1 MLLEREME
9 TGSEGSGGT
18 TNTLVTQLSSLV
30 PTYDPAKDDLQVYTQ
45 KVELLVSAWPDTKY
59 GELVTRLVLGC
70 QGTAF
75 QKLQLNRSAF
85 ATNDKKA
92 VMKVVELL
100 GGQWGQIPLEKKF
113 EAAERALYRCQQR
126 SDETNDSYLARAD
139 VLWQEL
145 LNKGMQLDELQ
156 AYITL
161 RGATLNADDKKRVL
175 IDSDIN
181 GSGKLT
187 MTTVHSAI
195 RMLGAGFFQEMTSGK
210 RGTKLKT
217 YDQAAMILEEV
228 DADDTVYTAMV
239 DDEHNED
246 DFIDVLVADGDE
258 DACLVAEFET
268 AAQDLLQ
275 EDQELAAAFSTY
287 SDARK
292 RLAEKFRHR
301 GFFPTSGYKGKGKS
315 SKSFGGKG
323 KTIKTWSFGSNQKKS
338 LQQRI
343 LNSTCRICGKR
354 GHWKAEC
361 PERSE
366 AGGSTRGASNSGG
379 SVSNNSF
386 TGTAIIETPAQG
398 LPLTFMD
405 LQEFGQPIAEDSH
418 KHVELSFYGETL
430 SNGEKLRLG
439 QTPRGFQG
447 SRTESPVQSLI
458 RAFRARNERNSCRS
472 ETSLPI
478 PRSDI
483 LSPPKSGILPNH
495 EALAGVATDYSY
507 RSHGVLDSGATKTVI
522 GSNLVEALLQ
532 SLQPEVKSRVTR
544 CTCDVTFRF
553 GNLSTLEA
561 KHALVIPV
569 GYLNLRVAI
578 VQGNTPFLLSN
589 TLMRALKAVL
599 DSYHQE
605 LRSPMFHHPIKLQLT
620 SRGLFLLDVNEL
632 VKATLNS
639 SHVGKCQD
647 TFVSEDVKERP
658 MIDCETVSPISA
670 NKREENVQGSLNKG
684 LIEDNPKLID
694 TNRSEPASCE
704 DCNPSTSPM
713 TAILFSSKCEPD
725 SSKHFVD
732 PQHAVRV
739 GTTSRQDPNS
749 RDCGAGGSQQVFS
762 PGAGRD
768 EDRLWQ
774 HTSRQN
780 LSSDVVGTP
789 RVGEMV
795 LGTLCQQHQGE
806 SSQGS
811 ALLLS
816 GDRKMRTGG
825 SHCSEGRSASREQS
839 STASASQDSS
849 QVEGISSTDNQSCS
863 GDAGPSDSRPDRRA
877 GSTER
882 NGVRHG
888 ILESTGS
895 RCSGDRRCAD
905 RSHLHGQPHGSHGE
919 HAEPDRGPPEQTY
932 GSVDESEREKFRI
945 EADDIDCE
953 EATDPCLITT
963 DDNEHRKFASLV
975 RQFQEEMRQV
985 KHRIS
990 EAKLKLKKN
999 RSLLFEVFCG
1009 TSSQLT
1015 TQCRNLGE
1023 PAQRFGLFRNDL
1035 HTQAGRHELFEEII
1049 KEEPEN
1055 LWYSPSCRPWCA
1067 FSNLN
1072 GSKSVEAWEKIHN
1085 SRIEHLQDLALGI
1098 VLLQYQIETGHHLH
1112 WEQPQKSLMFQLP
1125 YLKEL
1130 FKNTWAAEFNMCQ
1143 MGLKDPQTQLFIQK
1157 GMTVMTTSWSLYK
1170 ILHGRKCQ
1178 HDHQHQVIE
1187 GSVKVN
1193 GETMSR
1199 STFTENYPRKF
1210 ARQVMITL
1218 QKLTFQDFPT
1228 SNHSVIF
1235 ATDQPES
1242 SRPSKKPRL
1251 LQSVR
1256 AGVILSRVSEPSQLP
1271 EPKRRR
1277 LGTKQEVIEV
1287 EDQWKR
1293 LFALCSQHL
1302 PRVGRRMYDQGE
1314 IFQAARSLIV
1324 DKQVCFIVAGRG
1336 MDRTTAP
1343 CREVTVG
1350 EAPFRKC
1357 AFIHRATGKIQIED
1371 DWESWE
1377 QLSKRQLVRRSHPCK
1392 ISITFFARNP
1402 DREEH
1407 QQVSQTDSRHHQS
1420 NHERSVSS
1428 VDTTANVPS
1437 SEKSR
1442 SDIDISTRDTQQS
1455 EEKPENINPESMS
1468 EELATS
1474 MGPIQ
1479 QIDWQS
1485 KSHGPKFCA
1494 LSQED
1499 KHMIIKAH
1507 TNLGHPSPER
1517 LKTLFQQQGYPKN
1530 IIEGLSDF
1538 QCSTCLM
1545 SSKPK
1550 LSRPAT
1556 IKDTLDFNDRI
1567 AMDGLKITTAQ
1578 NQVFHL
1584 YHIIDLGT
1592 SFHAAIIAP
1601 SRSSEDAIQALIQAW
1616 LSWAGAPLELIVD
1629 SASELNSESFAC
1641 FLQKYNIRCHTVAP
1655 DAHWQNGR
1663 AERHGAVLEE
1673 MIKRVDKEFPIQN
1686 YSDLQRHLWHII
1698 QAKNSCSLRK
1708 GFSPETLVFGKSA
1721 RLPGSICGDDQIP
1734 AHCLADAET
1743 GTGVAFRDQLMLRE
1757 AARRAF
1763 HQADNSSALR
1773 RALLRRNRPNRGEY
1787 QPGEW
1792 IMMWK
1797 TQGNQSLWVGPM
1809 QIVVQQSNLSIW
1821 ATMCGKLYRGPIEN
1835 VRPVSAYEAKSISVE
1850 TESSMQKLQQLH
1862 QQVTAS
1868 GTEGITIEDRGEVD
1882 GPESPPNIVENH
1894 QEIVETPGTQE
1905 QTGGESLGHGSTAS
1919 QPDQEPE
1926 MPGTPSEVIPPAEAH
1941 EVPVPSSASSDDELI
1956 VTHLISTDEEPILF
1970 VQDDMKHVAWRLEI
1984 EIDQRDIDNWKREDD
1999 PQDFAFL
2006 VTAAKRQKS
2015 EVKLSTLSNSEAKEF
2030 KDAKRSEIMNWLR
2043 TDTVCKMLRNQ
2054 LSPEEVLR
2062 CRWVLTWKPIEPK
2075 DQDPKD
2081 SKDRKAKARLVVLGY
2096 LDPAIDKLTRDSPTL
2111 SKHSRMLLLQVL
2123 ASYGWDLRS
2132 FDIKAAFL
2140 QGKPQEDRIIGVEP
2154 VPELI
2159 EALGLKS
2166 NEICRLTKSAYGLI
2180 DAPYLWFKTLNEE
2193 LHNLGFESS
2202 PFDPC
2207 LYVLRSKKNEL
2218 DGILGIHVDDG
2229 LCGGND
2235 RFHQKIHQLQQKYPF
2250 GSQKM
2255 GEFVFTGIQLSQRSD
2270 KGIVLSQSEYVRN
2283 IKPISIDPNRRSQK
2297 ISPVNEDERQQ
2308 LRALIGSL
2316 QYAATNTRP
2325 DLASRLSYLQSR
2337 INNADVE
2344 TLCEGN
2350 KILHEAKRHHDVA
2363 IRIQPI
2369 AVTDLRFLAFSDA
2382 SFASKA
2388 NPDSHTGSIILATHR
2403 EIENNVS
2410 CTVSPLSWGCKKIQ
2424 KVVTSTLAAETMSL
2438 ASTLDQLSWIRLFW
2452 AWIHDGTTDWK
2463 QPEKTLPK
2471 LPKSFS
2477 SNTHKDSEVGSA
2489 VAATDCKSLFDLVTR
2504 TAPPSCSEYRTQLQA
2519 KAIKDFMNEGVN
2531 LRWVHSGAQLA
2542 DALTKIMEAHFLRET
2557 LRLGRYKI
2565 HDEQQILKQRLDNRT
2580 RLKWLRDQEGNIETE
2595 S

>member
-1 MLLEREME
+1 MATE
-9 TGSEGSGGT
+9 SEGSGGT

-45 KVELLVSAWPDTKY
+45 KVELLVTAWPDTKY

-113 EAAERALYRCQQR
+113 EAAARALYRCQQR

-145 LNKGMQLDELQ
+145 LNKGMQIDELQ

-161 RGATLNADDKKRVL
+161 RGANLNADDKKRVL

-187 MTTVHSAI
+187 MTKVHSAI

-228 DADDTVYTAMV
+228 DADDTVYTAMG

-246 DFIDVLVADGDE
+246 DLIDVLVADGDE

-323 KTIKTWSFGSNQKKS
+323 KTVKTWSFGSNQKKS

-379 SVSNNSF
+379 SVSNSSF
-386 TGTAIIETPAQG
+386 TGTAIIENIPQG

-405 LQEFGQPIAEDSH
+405 LQEFGQPIVEDSH
-418 KHVELSFYGETL
+418 KHVELSFYGDTL

-447 SRTESPVQSLI
+447 SRTESSVQSFI
-458 RAFRARNERNSCRS
+458 RAFRARNERDSCRS
-472 ETSLPI
+472 ETYLPI

-507 RSHGVLDSGATKTVI
+507 CSHGVLDSGATKTVI
-522 GSNLVEALLQ
+522 GSNLVEPLLQ

-589 TLMRALKAVL
+589 TLMGALKAVL
-599 DSYHQE
+599 DSYRQE
-605 LRSPMFHHPIKLQLT
+605 LRSPMFHHPIKLHL
-620 SRGLFLLDVNEL
+620 SNRGLFLLDINEL
-632 VKATLNS
+632 VKSTMNS

-647 TFVSEDVKERP
+647 TFVSEDVKESP
-658 MIDCETVSPISA
+658 MIDRENVSSIPV
-670 NKREENVQGSLNKG
+670 NRREEIIQDLSNQG
-684 LIEDNPKLID
+684 LIEDNESLSDI
-694 TNRSEPASCE
+694 NRSATVQGEGCSQSKSQVPATFS
-704 DCNPSTSPM
+704 
-713 TAILFSSKCEPD
+713 SSKCESD

-732 PQHAVRV
+732 LQHAVRV
-739 GTTSRQDPNS
+739 GPTPCQDSSS
-749 RDCGAGGSQQVFS
+749 RDCRAGGPQPIVTSGLV
-762 PGAGRD
+762 RD

-780 LSSDVVGTP
+780 LPSDVVGTP
-789 RVGEMV
+789 RMGEMV

-811 ALLLS
+811 ALFLT
-816 GDRKMRTGG
+816 GDRKVRVGR
-825 SHCSEGRSASREQS
+825 SHSPECRSASRKQS
-839 STASASQDSS
+839 STAFASQDSS
-849 QVEGISSTDNQSCS
+849 QVEGLSSTANQPCCRNASVS
-863 GDAGPSDSRPDRRA
+863 GPRTDRRD
-877 GSTER
+877 GSIER
-882 NGVRHG
+882 IGVRHG
-888 ILESTGS
+888 ILEPTGG

-905 RSHLHGQPHGSHGE
+905 RPQLHGQPHGPHGE
-919 HAEPDRGPPEQTY
+919 HVESDCGSPEQAN
-932 GSVDESEREKFRI
+932 GSVEESEIDKFRH
-945 EADDIDCE
+945 EAGDIDCE
-953 EATDPCLITT
+953 EVPEPCLITT
-963 DDNEHRKFASLV
+963 DDNEHRKIVSLI
-975 RQFQEEMRQV
+975 RQFQEEMRHI
-985 KHRIS
+985 KHRIPEMNMKS
-990 EAKLKLKKN
+990 KKN
-999 RSLLFEVFCG
+999 RSSLFEVFCG
-1009 TSSQLT
+1009 ASSQLT
-1015 TQCRNLGE
+1015 TQCRKLGE
-1023 PAQRFGLFRNDL
+1023 SAQRFGLFRNDL
-1035 HTQAGRHELFEEII
+1035 HTQAGRHELFEEVI
-1049 KEEPEN
+1049 KEKPEN

-1072 GSKSVEAWEKIHN
+1072 GSKSVEAWERIHN
-1085 SRIEHLQDLALGI
+1085 SRIEHLQDIALGI

-1112 WEQPQKSLMFQLP
+1112 WEQPQGSLMFQLP
-1125 YLKEL
+1125 WLKEL
-1130 FKNTWAAEFNMCQ
+1130 FQNTWAAEFNMCQ
-1143 MGLKDPQTQLFIQK
+1143 MGLKDPQTQLLIQK
-1157 GMTVMTTSWSLYK
+1157 GMTVMTTSWELYK

-1218 QKLTFQDFPT
+1218 QKLPPQDYPT
-1228 SNHSVIF
+1228 PAHSEIF
-1235 ATDQPES
+1235 VTDQPES
-1242 SRPSKKPRL
+1242 SRQSKKPRL
-1251 LQSVR
+1251 IQSIR
-1256 AGVILSRVSEPSQLP
+1256 AGMILPRVSEPSQQP

-1277 LGTKQEVIEV
+1277 LETKQEVSDV
-1287 EDQWKR
+1287 ETQWKR

-1314 IFQAARSLIV
+1314 IFQVARSLIM
-1324 DKQVCFIVAGRG
+1324 DKQVCFVVAGRG

-1343 CREVTVG
+1343 CKEVTVG

-1392 ISITFFARNP
+1392 ISITFFARNTHS
-1402 DREEH
+1402 EE
-1407 QQVSQTDSRHHQS
+1407 QPQVSQTGDSHQQS
-1420 NHERSVSS
+1420 NPERSVSS
-1428 VDTTANVPS
+1428 GDTTAHVPS
-1437 SEKSR
+1437 PEKSQ
-1442 SDIDISTRDTQQS
+1442 SDIDNSKRDTPHS
-1455 EEKPENINPESMS
+1455 EEKPRSINPESVS

-1485 KSHGPKFCA
+1485 KSHGPKFRA
-1494 LSQED
+1494 LSPED
-1499 KHMIIKAH
+1499 KHTIIKAH
-1507 TNLGHPSPER
+1507 TNLGHPATER

-1538 QCSTCLM
+1538 QCSTCMM

-1629 SASELNSESFAC
+1629 SASELNSESFAS

-1663 AERHGAVLEE
+1663 AERHGAVLED

-1708 GFSPETLVFGKSA
+1708 GFSPETLVFGKGA

-1734 AHCLADAET
+1734 AHCLADAES

-1797 TQGNQSLWVGPM
+1797 TQGNQNHWVGPM
-1809 QIVVQQSNLSIW
+1809 QVVVQQSNLSIW
-1821 ATMCGKLYRGPIEN
+1821 ATMCGKLYRGPVEN
-1835 VRPVSAYEAKSISVE
+1835 VRPVSAYEAKNISIE

-1868 GTEGITIEDRGEVD
+1868 GTEGIPIEEEVD
-1882 GPESPPNIVENH
+1882 NPEAPSIIVENN
-1894 QEIVETPGTQE
+1894 QEITENTGTLG
-1905 QTGGESLGHGSTAS
+1905 QTGGESLGHESTAS

-1926 MPGTPSEVIPPAEAH
+1926 RPGTPSDVTPPLEAH
-1941 EVPVPSSASSDDELI
+1941 EVPVPSSTSSDDELI
-1956 VTHLISTDEEPILF
+1956 VTHLIATDEEPVLF

-1984 EIDQRDIDNWKREDD
+1984 EIDQRDIDNWKREED
-1999 PQDFAFL
+1999 PQDLAFL
-2006 VTAAKRQKS
+2006 VTAAKRQRS
-2015 EVKLSTLSNSEAKEF
+2015 EVKLSSLTNSEAQEF
-2030 KDAKRSEIMNWLR
+2030 KDAKRNEIMNWLR

-2075 DQDPKD
+2075 DQNPKDPKD
-2081 SKDRKAKARLVVLGY
+2081 KKAKARLVVLGY

-2154 VPELI
+2154 VPELV

-2255 GEFVFTGIQLSQRSD
+2255 GEFVFTGIHLSQRSD

-2297 ISPVNEDERQQ
+2297 MSSVNEDERQQ

-2369 AVTDLRFLAFSDA
+2369 AVPDLRFLAFSDA

-2388 NPDSHTGSIILATHR
+2388 NPDSHTGSIILATHC

-2477 SNTHKDSEVGSA
+2477 SNTQKDSEIGSA

-2542 DALTKIMEAHFLRET
+2542 DALTKIMEANFLRET
-2557 LRLGRYKI
+2557 LRLGRYKL

-2580 RLKWLRDQEGNIETE
+2580 RLKWLRDQESNIEIE

>member
-1 MLLEREME
+1 ME
-9 TGSEGSGGT
+9 GESSGGT

-30 PTYDPAKDDLQVYTQ
+30 PTYDPSKDDLQVYTQ
-45 KVELLVSAWPDTKY
+45 KVELLVSAWPESKY

-75 QKLQLNRSAF
+75 QKLQLNRSSF
-85 ATNDKKA
+85 AANDKKS
-92 VMKVVELL
+92 VMKVIELL

-145 LNKGMQLDELQ
+145 LNKGMQIDELQ

-161 RGATLNADDKKRVL
+161 RGANLNADDKKRVL

-187 MTTVHSAI
+187 MTKVHSSV

-228 DADDTVYTAMV
+228 DV
-239 DDEHNED
+239 DDPAYAAMGDDDPNED
-246 DFIDVLVADGDE
+246 ELIDVLVADGDE

-275 EDQELAAAFSTY
+275 EDPELAAAFSTY

-315 SKSFGGKG
+315 SKSMSGKG
-323 KTIKTWSFGSNQKKS
+323 KTVKTWSFGSNQKKS

-366 AGGSTRGASNSGG
+366 AGSSTRGASNSGG
-379 SVSNNSF
+379 LASNTSF
-386 TGTAIIETPAQG
+386 TGTAIIETPPQG

-405 LQEFGQPIAEDSH
+405 LQEFGQPIAKDSH
-418 KHVELSFYGETL
+418 KHVELSFYGDTL
-430 SNGEKLRLG
+430 SQGEKLKIDKSPPKFWG
-439 QTPRGFQG
+439 SGTDQT
-447 SRTESPVQSLI
+447 VQSI
-458 RAFRARNERNSCRS
+458 VRALRARNERNSCRS
-472 ETSLPI
+472 ETYPLI
-478 PRSDI
+478 PRGDI
-483 LSPPKSGILPNH
+483 LSPPASGTLPDH
-495 EALAGVATDYSY
+495 EALAGVATDYSN

-522 GSNLVEALLQ
+522 GSNLVESLLQ
-532 SLQPEVKSRVTR
+532 SLHPEVRTCVKR
-544 CTCDVTFRF
+544 CSCDVTFRF
-553 GNLSTLEA
+553 GNLSTLDA

-578 VQGNTPFLLSN
+578 VQGNTPFLISN

-599 DSYHQE
+599 DSHHQE
-605 LRSPMFHHPIKLQLT
+605 LRSPMFHHPIKLQL
-620 SRGLFLLDVNEL
+620 SNRGLFLLDVNEL
-632 VKATLNS
+632 VKSTMNS
-639 SHVGKCQD
+639 SHVGKCQA
-647 TFVSEDVKERP
+647 TFVSEEVKE
-658 MIDCETVSPISA
+658 
-670 NKREENVQGSLNKG
+670 
-684 LIEDNPKLID
+684 NPKFEAEG
-694 TNRSEPASCE
+694 S
-704 DCNPSTSPM
+704 PSTSLESSKERVQGNTPSDS
-713 TAILFSSKCEPD
+713 TILSETDSREAISCTDCTQAPPFTSANISSSKCVSD
-725 SSKHFVD
+725 SVD
-732 PQHAVRV
+732 NVVHRQHVV
-739 GTTSRQDPNS
+739 
-749 RDCGAGGSQQVFS
+749 GAGPTSCQDSESRAGGVGGSRSILSS
-762 PGAGRD
+762 PTVRD
-768 EDRLWQ
+768 EDRLWK
-774 HTSRQN
+774 HSSRQN
-780 LSSDVVGTP
+780 LSSSLVGASRLGEVVP
-789 RVGEMV
+789 I
-795 LGTLCQQHQGE
+795 TLRQQHQIK
-806 SSQGS
+806 SSQGGP
-811 ALLLS
+811 LLLT
-816 GDRKMRTGG
+816 GNREVRTGR
-825 SHCSEGRSASREQS
+825 SYSAECRSASRTES
-839 STASASQDSS
+839 STAFATKDTS
-849 QVEGISSTDNQSCS
+849 QVEGLSSEAIQRCCR
-863 GDAGPSDSRPDRRA
+863 DAGVS
-877 GSTER
+877 GSGVARGDGSLER
-882 NGVRHG
+882 DGVRHG
-888 ILESTGS
+888 VLGPTGT
-895 RCSGDRRCAD
+895 
-905 RSHLHGQPHGSHGE
+905 RSSERDHLHDQSNGSHGE
-919 HAEPDRGPPEQTY
+919 HAESDRCPPEQAS
-932 GSVDESEREKFRI
+932 GSIDASHLERFRL
-945 EADDIDCE
+945 EAGDIDCD
-953 EATDPCLITT
+953 EALEPCLITT
-963 DDNEHRKFASLV
+963 DDNEQRKFHGLV
-975 RQFQEEMRQV
+975 RQFRHELEDT
-985 KHRIS
+985 KHHMSKNIR
-990 EAKLKLKKN
+990 KLKKD
-999 RSLLFEVFCG
+999 RPLLFEVFCG
-1009 TSSQLT
+1009 HSSQLT
-1015 TQCRNLGE
+1015 NQCRNLGKS
-1023 PAQRFGLFRNDL
+1023 AQRFGLFRNDL
-1035 HTQAGRHELFEEII
+1035 HTQAGRRELFEQVIQEDPQNI
-1049 KEEPEN
+1049 
-1055 LWYSPSCRPWCA
+1055 WFSPSCGPWCA

-1072 GSKSVEAWEKIHN
+1072 GSRSIEAWEKMHHN
-1085 SRIEHLQDLALGI
+1085 RIEHLQDLALGI
-1098 VLLQYQIETGHHLH
+1098 VLLQHQIETGNHLH
-1112 WEQPQKSLMFQLP
+1112 WEQPQRSVMFRLP
-1125 YLKEL
+1125 FLSFL
-1130 FKNTWAAEFNMCQ
+1130 FVNTWAAEFNMCQ
-1143 MGLKDPQTQLFIQK
+1143 MGLRDPQTQLLIQK
-1157 GMTVMTTSWSLYK
+1157 GMTVMTTSWSLYQT
-1170 ILHGRKCQ
+1170 LHGKKCH

-1193 GETMSR
+1193 GEIISR

-1218 QKLTFQDFPT
+1218 MKINSHDYPKP
-1228 SNHSVIF
+1228 SHSE
-1235 ATDQPES
+1235 ALAADHPES
-1242 SRPSKKPRL
+1242 SRQCKKPRL
-1251 LQSVR
+1251 VQSLR
-1256 AGVILSRVSEPSQLP
+1256 AGVILPRVSEPSQLP
-1271 EPKRRR
+1271 ESKRRR
-1277 LGTKQEVIEV
+1277 LGTKQEVVNPE
-1287 EDQWKR
+1287 ESWKN
-1293 LFALCSQHL
+1293 LFDLCHQHL
-1302 PRVGRRMYDQGE
+1302 PRVGRQIFDHGE
-1314 IFQAARSLIV
+1314 IFQAARNLIV
-1324 DKQVCFIVAGRG
+1324 DKQVCFVVAGRG
-1336 MDRTTAP
+1336 MDRTTGP
-1343 CREVTVG
+1343 CKEVTSG

-1371 DWESWE
+1371 NWESWE

-1392 ISITFFARNP
+1392 INITFFARNP
-1402 DREEH
+1402 DHAEH
-1407 QQVSQTDSRHHQS
+1407 QQVSQ
-1420 NHERSVSS
+1420 HE
-1428 VDTTANVPS
+1428 
-1437 SEKSR
+1437 EKSHPPR
-1442 SDIDISTRDTQQS
+1442 TAPGVSLLDTASVPNPEKSQSDIDISSRDDQTS
-1455 EEKPENINPESMS
+1455 KIEPRSHNPESIT
-1468 EELATS
+1468 EEMGKS
-1474 MGPIQ
+1474 MGHIQ
-1479 QIDWQS
+1479 QTDLQS
-1485 KSHGPKFCA
+1485 QRHGPKFCA

-1499 KHMIIKAH
+1499 KQMIIKAH
-1507 TNLGHPSPER
+1507 SNLGHPAPDR
-1517 LKTLFQQQGYPKN
+1517 LKTLFQQQGYSKN
-1530 IIEGLSDF
+1530 IIDALNDF
-1538 QCSTCLM
+1538 QCSTCIM
-1545 SSKPK
+1545 TSKPK
-1550 LSRPAT
+1550 LSRPAS

-1584 YHIIDLGT
+1584 YHIIDIGT

-1629 SASELNSESFAC
+1629 SASELNSESFAN

-1663 AERHGAVLEE
+1663 AERHGAVLED
-1673 MIKRVDKEFPIQN
+1673 MIQRVDKEFPILN
-1686 YSDLQRHLWHII
+1686 YSDLQRQLWHIV

-1708 GFSPETLVFGKSA
+1708 GFSPETLVFGKNA

-1743 GTGVAFRDQLMLRE
+1743 GAGVAFRDQLMIRE

-1773 RALLRRNRPNRGEY
+1773 RALLRRNRPSRGEY

-1797 TQGNQSLWVGPM
+1797 TQGNQSSWVGPM
-1809 QIVVQQSNLSIW
+1809 QVVVQQSNLSIW
-1821 ATMCGKLYRGPIEN
+1821 ATMCGKLYRGPVEN
-1835 VRPVSAYEAKSISVE
+1835 VRPVSALEAKNIPA
-1850 TESSMQKLQQLH
+1850 ESQTPMHKLQQMH
-1862 QQVTAS
+1862 QQVTTD
-1868 GTEGITIEDRGEVD
+1868 GNEGI
-1882 GPESPPNIVENH
+1882 IVEDLTPLPPMIENNT
-1894 QEIVETPGTQE
+1894 EDVENPVNPNPGGEEVPGT
-1905 QTGGESLGHGSTAS
+1905 TSTAS

-1926 MPGTPSEVIPPAEAH
+1926 MPETPTGINPPVEAH
-1941 EVPVPSSASSDDELI
+1941 EVPVPETSSTDDELI

-1970 VQDDMKHVAWRLEI
+1970 VQDDMRHVAWRLEI
-1984 EIDQRDIDNWKREDD
+1984 EVDQRDIDNWKSEDNPD
-1999 PQDFAFL
+1999 DLAFL
-2006 VTAAKRQKS
+2006 VTAAKRQRA
-2015 EVKLSTLSNSEAKEF
+2015 EVKLSSLNESEAKEF

-2075 DQDPKD
+2075 DQDPKNP
-2081 SKDRKAKARLVVLGY
+2081 KERKAKARLVVLGY

-2140 QGKPQEDRIIGVEP
+2140 QGKPQEDRVIGVEP
-2154 VPELI
+2154 VPELV
-2159 EALGLKS
+2159 EALGLKG

-2193 LHNLGFESS
+2193 LHRLGFESS

-2207 LYVLRSKKNEL
+2207 LYVLRSEKNEL

-2235 RFHQKIHQLQQKYPF
+2235 RFQQKIRQLQQKYPF

-2255 GEFVFTGIQLSQRSD
+2255 TDFVFTGIHLSQRSD
-2270 KGIVLSQSEYVRN
+2270 KGIVLSQSEYVKN
-2283 IKPISIDPNRRSQK
+2283 IKPIHIDPNRKSQRVT
-2297 ISPVNEDERQQ
+2297 SVNEDERQQ

-2403 EIENNVS
+2403 AIEDNIS

-2452 AWIHDGTTDWK
+2452 AWIHDGTVDWR
-2463 QPEKTLPK
+2463 QPEKTLPQ

-2477 SNTHKDSEVGSA
+2477 SNTQKDPEFGSA

-2504 TAPPSCSEYRTQLQA
+2504 TAPPSCSEFRTQLQA

-2557 LRLGRYKI
+2557 LRLGKYKL

-2580 RLKWLRDQEGNIETE
+2580 RLKWLQNQEESTETKL
-2595 S
+2595 